1 MSILGKKPKIINSIQ
16 NKIDI
21 NFNTIDKFQFTKV
34 NNNDNFYDNF
44 SDFLI
49 KIYNKNIIIKIKK
62 ILNNFTKF
70 IMNPKSNIGNKLKK
84 KLIKEIYTIFH
95 KIIIKTDY
103 KYYTSGLDYQLN
115 YYIHKAKYADVYSYN
130 NKVIKRIKISEHSKE
145 LFTLFFESLM
155 HSYLYYLN
163 SEYVTK
169 IYYASLSSNKVFGN
183 IITEKRETTFDDFL
197 LNRNFTNLNINGK
210 YYYIL
215 LISIKLAEIILFYQN
230 KCNFIHGDLKNNNF
244 MIFFDKD
251 HNCKVKLIDFGFSG
265 LYMMLDNKKYYITN
279 PDCYHLANMYNIDQ
293 VRDSS
298 KKILDLLFYTLYL
311 ILHYNTYN
319 IDETIVKR
327 LVLLLN
333 ITNFDDI
340 KNIYND
346 DSLISNKYYIYK
358 YVRITKLNQL
368 EYYNNFLPQNYIKI
382 LENEKYKILKYI
394 EKHTSE
400 LYT

>member
-1 MSILGKKPKIINSIQ
+1 MSILEKKPKIINSIK
-16 NKIDI
+16 NKINI
-21 NFNTIDKFQFTKV
+21 NYNTINKFQFKKV
-34 NNNDNFYDNF
+34 NNSNDDDFSDNF

-62 ILNNFTKF
+62 ILNDFTKF
-70 IMNPKSNIGNKLKK
+70 IVNPKSKDGSNLKK

-115 YYIHKAKYADVYSYN
+115 YRIHKAKYANVYSYN
-130 NKVIKRIKISEHSKE
+130 NKVIKRIKISEYSNE

-163 SEYVTK
+163 NEYVTK
-169 IYYASLSSNKVFGN
+169 IYYVSLSSNKVFGN
-183 IITEKRETTFDDFL
+183 IISEKREGTFVDFL
-197 LNRNFTNLNINGK
+197 YNQNFKNLNISAK

-244 MIFFDKD
+244 MVFFDKD

-265 LYMMLDNKKYYITN
+265 LYMVLDNKKYYITN
-279 PDCYHLANMYNIDQ
+279 PDCYHVPNMYNLDLVKDNSRQ
-293 VRDSS
+293 
-298 KKILDLLFYTLYL
+298 ILDLLFYTLVM
-311 ILHYNTYN
+311 ILNNDMYN
-319 IDETIVKR
+319 IEDSIVNR

-333 ITNFDDI
+333 ITNFNDI
-340 KNIYND
+340 RNIYNN
-346 DSLISNKYYIYK
+346 DSIDYIYK

-368 EYYNNFLPQNYIKI
+368 EYYNNFIPKNYIQILTNEKIKILNYIK
-382 LENEKYKILKYI
+382 
-394 EKHTSE
+394 KHINE

>member
-1 MSILGKKPKIINSIQ
+1 MSTLERKPKIINSIK
-16 NKIDI
+16 NKINI
-21 NFNTIDKFQFTKV
+21 NYNTINKFQFKKV
-34 NNNDNFYDNF
+34 NNNNDDDFYDNF
-44 SDFLI
+44 GDFLI
-49 KIYNKNIIIKIKK
+49 KIYNKNIVIKIKK
-62 ILNNFTKF
+62 ILNDFTKF
-70 IMNPKSNIGNKLKK
+70 IVNPKSKNGSIFKK

-130 NKVIKRIKISEHSKE
+130 NKVVKRIKIGEHSNE

-163 SEYVTK
+163 NEYVTK

-183 IITEKRETTFDDFL
+183 IISEKRETTFDDFL
-197 LNRNFTNLNINGK
+197 HNTNFKNLNISGK

-244 MIFFDKD
+244 MVFFDKD
-251 HNCKVKLIDFGFSG
+251 RNCKVKLIDFGFSG
-265 LYMMLDNKKYYITN
+265 LYMVFDTKKYYITN
-279 PDCYHLANMYNIDQ
+279 PDCYHLPNMYNLDLVKNNSRQ
-293 VRDSS
+293 
-298 KKILDLLFYTLYL
+298 ILDLLFYTLVM
-311 ILHYNTYN
+311 ILNNDMYN
-319 IDETIVKR
+319 IEDSIVNR

-333 ITNFDDI
+333 ITNFNDI
-340 KNIYND
+340 RNIYNN
-346 DSLISNKYYIYK
+346 DSIDYIYK

-368 EYYNNFLPQNYIKI
+368 EYYNNFIPKNYIQI
-382 LENEKYKILKYI
+382 LENEKIKILKYI